1 MADFTLSRG
10 VDENPLVLAASAAAG
25 EVWQLADGRAAYMA
39 GLTAGVAGD
48 TRTFTTTGTGVLT
61 KTAGFVAIKGR
72 RAYWDYSANAVYY
85 KKVNDR
91 DFYIGRFAADA
102 ASADTTCAVILNI
115 NPPADI
121 DLLRDGVISVPTGTK
136 AAGAFGYPKTIGGA
150 ATLELT
156 ATNEAQCIDMLSRD
170 RFAVGANFTAD
181 FVIVP
186 EANGSDNTVDFNIG
200 VANGTSTTDADAV
213 TEHVFAHIDGGSTNI
228 NAQSKDGTTTVTS
241 TDTTADISA
250 GTAVANRTEI
260 WIDGRDPSSVKI
272 YVDGSRVLSGTTFVL
287 TAATGPLGILAHLEK
302 VSGTATGKFT
312 IERAEV
318 QLREQ
323 D

>member
-10 VDENPLVLAASAAAG
+10 TDENPLVLAASAAAG

-39 GLTAGVAGD
+39 GLAAGVSGD

-72 RAYWDYSANAVYY
+72 RAFWDHSANAITY

-91 DFYIGRFAADA
+91 DFYVGRFAADA
-102 ASADTTCAVILNI
+102 ASADTTCAVTLNI

-136 AAGAFGYPKTIGGA
+136 AAGAFGFPKQIGGA
-150 ATLELT
+150 AQLELT
-156 ATNEAQCIDMLSRD
+156 GTNEPQCIDMLSRD
-170 RFAVGANFTAD
+170 RFALGSNWIAD

-186 EANGSDNTVDFNIG
+186 EANGSTSDVDFNIG
-200 VANGTSTTDADAV
+200 VANGTSTTDADAI
-213 TEHVFAHIDGGSTNI
+213 TESVFVHIDGGSTNI
-228 NAQSKDGTTTVTS
+228 CAESDDGTTEVAA

-250 GTAVANRTEI
+250 GTDVANRTEI
-260 WIDGRDPSSVKI
+260 WIDGRDVTSVKI

-318 QLREQ
+318 NLREQ